1 MAYKETQG
9 QKSHGHLRDA
19 EKAYDKIQYHFMIKK
34 KPEKNKEQK
43 ELTKTQ

>member
-1 MAYKETQG
+1 MAHKETQG

-19 EKAYDKIQYHFMIKK
+19 EKASDKIQHDKN
-34 KPEKNKEQK
+34 PEKNKEQK